1 MTYVD
6 DANKGQNGEILAT
19 CHTFISFLKGI
30 YLLSCPFR
38 AVSGALTQLKG
49 MAVDMGGELDRQS
62 SQVDRIKTKTDINE
76 AHLSHSNYRIRRQL

>member
-1 MTYVD
+1 MTCVD

-19 CHTFISFLKGI
+19 CPHLYKLFKR